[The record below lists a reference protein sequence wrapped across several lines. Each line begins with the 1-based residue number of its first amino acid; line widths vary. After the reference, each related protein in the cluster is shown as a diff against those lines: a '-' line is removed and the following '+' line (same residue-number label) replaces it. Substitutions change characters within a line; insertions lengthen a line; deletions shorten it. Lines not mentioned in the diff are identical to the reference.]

1 MRRMAW
7 AVLAMAA
14 MAFAVPT
21 LAEDSPGD
29 AETTDS
35 ARKASD
41 AVVVEDIRSGAGS
54 MEPGEDDA
62 QEAAERAFV
71 ENVWNS
77 P

>member
-7 AVLAMAA
+7 AVIAVAA
-14 MAFAVPT
+14 MAFAAPT

-35 ARKASD
+35 AKKASD
-41 AVVVEDIRSGAGS
+41 EVGVEDIRSGAGS

-62 QEAAERAFV
+62 QEAAERAFI
-71 ENVWNS
+71 ENIWKS